1 VKPSKEDFQLG
12 DYRPEWGNS
21 LLPNSEF
28 YIERP
33 LVTTCD
39 LHDGLVHTS
48 DRTPSFLTVEAA
60 CHEVILQPGALLRIK
75 GAEQMGKTSLL
86 LRLLHQKAQ
95 QNFDVALLSLK
106 AVEPSMLQDIDAL
119 LQWFCQ
125 QVTVALQ
132 LPNYLD
138 DYWDDLF
145 GSSIS
150 CKSYFE
156 EYLLLQSSQ
165 PLVLALDDVDR
176 LFPYIEVA
184 DEFLGLLRAWH
195 EDARTRDT
203 WKKVRLVL
211 SHTADVYIPLNL
223 HKSPFNVGVPIE
235 LIGFTQTQ
243 VQTLAKRYGILLSTE
258 QLDQLQQRF
267 GGQPCLI
274 QLALQALQKQMQQ

>member
-1 VKPSKEDFQLG
+1 MKPSKEDFQLG

-21 LLPNSEF
+21 SLPNSEF

-48 DRTPSFLTVEAA
+48 DHTPSFLTVEAA
-60 CHEVILQPGALLRIK
+60 CHAAILQPGALLRIK

-138 DYWDDLF
+138 DYWDDVF

-195 EDARTRDT
+195 EDAKTRDT

-243 VQTLAKRYGILLSTE
+243 VQT
-258 QLDQLQQRF
+258 F
-267 GGQPCLI
+267 
-274 QLALQALQKQMQQ
+274 